1 MTFSAENSKCKD
13 HEIRAFAWNFLRNT
27 KEASIFSAE
36 GGRVQVVAD
45 KSSEG
50 SDYDFWNLTF
60 ESRAPMQT
68 TLIWTGQ
75 QPSKYLIQ
83 TGINGLEHLEK
94 INHHVWKV
102 REVSMEKVQAELNK
116 G

>member
-1 MTFSAENSKCKD
+1 
-13 HEIRAFAWNFLRNT
+13 
-27 KEASIFSAE
+27 
-36 GGRVQVVAD
+36 
-45 KSSEG
+45 
-50 SDYDFWNLTF
+50 
-60 ESRAPMQT
+60 MQT
-68 TLIWTGQ
+68 RLIWTGQ

-83 TGINGLEHLEK
+83 TGINGLEYLEK